1 METCESCICYR
12 MGGGGA
18 NEKSKDRADV
28 HFEMA
33 DGMKRGLVGGLEEL
47 MIVSLYGTLC
57 KYMVNTNLSE

>member
-1 METCESCICYR
+1 M
-12 MGGGGA
+12 
-18 NEKSKDRADV
+18 

-47 MIVSLYGTLC
+47 MIGSLYGTLC